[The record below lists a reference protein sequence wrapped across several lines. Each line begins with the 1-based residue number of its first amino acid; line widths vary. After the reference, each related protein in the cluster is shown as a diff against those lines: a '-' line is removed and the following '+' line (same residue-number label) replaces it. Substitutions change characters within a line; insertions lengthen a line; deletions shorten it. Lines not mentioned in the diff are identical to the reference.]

1 MNNKTE
7 KNILIAFILN
17 LSFSVFELFGG
28 FFTKSV
34 AILSDSV
41 HDLGDSLSIGLS
53 FFLEKKSNKGADDV
67 FTYGYKRYSVLGS
80 LITTVI
86 LLTGSILV
94 IISSV
99 KRIIHPVEINYD
111 GMLIFAVIG
120 VVINAVAAW
129 FTREG
134 DSLNQKSVNL
144 HMFEDVLGWAVV
156 LIGSVIMKFTDIRV
170 IDPIMSICVSLFIG
184 VSAFKGLKEVLDL
197 FLIKVP
203 ENIDVEKLKEH
214 ILKIDGV
221 TDIHHIHIW
230 SIDGNSNCATM
241 HAVVN
246 DNSVKQL
253 IKEELKEFGISHTI
267 IETED
272 ENEVCNEKE
281 CEVKSNEQSRHLHHH
296 H

>member
-41 HDLGDSLSIGLS
+41 HDLGDALSIGLS
-53 FFLEKKSNKGADDV
+53 FFLERKSNKKADDIY
-67 FTYGYKRYSVLGS
+67 TYGYKRYSVLGS

-94 IISSV
+94 IIGSV

-120 VVINAVAAW
+120 LIVNAFAAW

-156 LIGSVIMKFTDIRV
+156 LAGSLIMKFTDIKI
-170 IDPIMSICVSLFIG
+170 IDPIMSICVSVFIG
-184 VSAFKGLKEVLDL
+184 VNAFKFLKEVLDL

-203 ENIDVEKLKEH
+203 DNINLDKIKEH
-214 ILKIDGV
+214 ISEIDGV
-221 TDIHHIHIW
+221 IDIHHIHIW
-230 SIDGNSNCATM
+230 SIDGNNNCATM
-241 HAVVN
+241 HAVVK
-246 DNSVKQL
+246 DKDVKQK
-253 IKEELKEFGISHTI
+253 IKDEFKEFGISHTI
-267 IETED
+267 IEIED
-272 ENEVCNEKE
+272 ENEVCNEIE
-281 CEVKSNEQSRHLHHH
+281 CSAENFEHGTHILHHH
-296 H
+296 